1 VRFRSG
7 VRAVSRRKRLT
18 GAHPARPSSN
28 QGLKVAAAVGV
39 PLLVAGGLI
48 ALIAAYD
55 DGDQDATAKS
65 TTTSTATAS
74 PEAKAFQT
82 QIDDAFRPL
91 GDAIRVFL
99 PRAQEFE
106 AGKVTPTDFKA
117 NVDLVLPEFVKA
129 RDAVA
134 KVEPYKPEPS
144 VNRYFVDAADL
155 YVETARIY
163 NVAVDPASEAL
174 RAQLNVAARRV
185 RTLGDRIYD
194 RGRVVLDPT
203 FYAPP
208 SQDVE
213 VRPPTEV
220 PDWAAEGMA
229 AGPPL
234 ADPPGLPAETP
245 PIREPSCSDEIAPPC
260 REKESE
266 KKWRSRVKDAGFPQP
281 PDVVKALDEA
291 NTARL
296 SELAAEYETKTRKL
310 WAAPDP
316 EGDRERAALLALGLL
331 TDGEAARIGQA
342 ASMLPPGE
350 ARTRLLAVARRTV
363 VVADGLIEPDLG
375 FRESGLPPTLLQDAG
390 P

>member
-1 VRFRSG
+1 
-7 VRAVSRRKRLT
+7 
-18 GAHPARPSSN
+18 
-28 QGLKVAAAVGV
+28 VAAAVGV

-48 ALIAAYD
+48 GLIAAND
-55 DGDQDATAKS
+55 DGGEGATEPS
-65 TTTSTATAS
+65 TTTTVTAS

-82 QIDDAFRPL
+82 QIDDAFKPL

-117 NVDLVLPEFVKA
+117 NVDLALPEFVKA

-134 KVEPYKPEPS
+134 EVDPYKPEPS

-220 PDWAAEGMA
+220 PDWVAEGMA

-234 ADPPGLPAETP
+234 ADPPGPPAETP
-245 PIREPSCSDEIAPPC
+245 PIREPSCSDDVGPPC

-266 KKWRSRVKDAGFPQP
+266 KKWKSRVKDAGFPQP
-281 PDVVKALDEA
+281 ADVVKALAEES
-291 NTARL
+291 TARL
-296 SELAAEYETKTRKL
+296 GELAATYESKTRKL

-316 EGDRERAALLALGLL
+316 GGDRERAALLALGLL
-331 TDGEAARIGQA
+331 TDGEGARIGQA

-363 VVADGLIEPDLG
+363 VVADGLIEPDLDLG
-375 FRESGLPPTLLQDAG
+375 VSGLPGSLLEDTG

>member
-1 VRFRSG
+1 
-7 VRAVSRRKRLT
+7 
-18 GAHPARPSSN
+18 
-28 QGLKVAAAVGV
+28 VAAAVGV

-55 DGDQDATAKS
+55 DGGEGATAKS
-65 TTTSTATAS
+65 TTTTTVTAS

-82 QIDDAFRPL
+82 QIDDAFKPL

-106 AGKVTPTDFKA
+106 AGKLTPTDFKA
-117 NVDLVLPEFVKA
+117 NVDLALPEFVKA

-134 KVEPYKPEPS
+134 KIEPYKPDPS
-144 VNRYFVDAADL
+144 VNRYFVDAAVL

-163 NVAVDPASEAL
+163 NVAVDPASDAL
-174 RAQLNVAARRV
+174 RTQLTVAARRL

-220 PDWAAEGMA
+220 PDWTAEGMA

-234 ADPPGLPAETP
+234 ADPPGPPAETP
-245 PIREPSCSDEIAPPC
+245 PIREPSCSDDVAPPC
-260 REKESE
+260 REEESE

-281 PDVVKALDEA
+281 ADVVKALDEE
-291 NTARL
+291 NTTRL
-296 SELAAEYETKTRKL
+296 GELAAAYESKTRKL

-316 EGDRERAALLALGLL
+316 GGDRERAAVLALGLL

-342 ASMLPPGE
+342 ASLLPPGE

-363 VVADGLIEPDLG
+363 VVADGLVEPDLG
-375 FRESGLPPTLLQDAG
+375 FRGSGLPQSLLQDAG